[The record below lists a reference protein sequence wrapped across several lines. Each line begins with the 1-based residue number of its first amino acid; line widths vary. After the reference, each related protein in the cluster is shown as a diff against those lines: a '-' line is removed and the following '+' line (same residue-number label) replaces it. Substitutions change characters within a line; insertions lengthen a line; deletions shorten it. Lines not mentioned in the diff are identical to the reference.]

1 MDKIKEL
8 SNIGSHASG
17 TGDIINT
24 NKTGGSGGDPLQQL
38 NKILETV
45 SSAPRFDALFTDEAE
60 KPILTLNYV
69 EMVITEFA
77 EKAQNPKMSNKWI
90 DIDGKLLKALK
101 TFRSELRILLAGQ
114 AQMGAAQATLQS
126 EAPAEAPAP
135 APQPQQQTAADRA
148 LPTQEK

>member
-8 SNIGSHASG
+8 STAAGG
-17 TGDIINT
+17 GEVINT
-24 NKTGGSGGDPLQQL
+24 NKAGGSGGDPLQQL

-45 SSAPRFDALFTDEAE
+45 SQARIEAQFVDAAE
-60 KPILTLNYV
+60 KPILTRTYI
-69 EMVITEFA
+69 EIVIGEFS
-77 EKAQNPKMSNKWI
+77 EKAQNPQMSNKWI
-90 DIDGKLLKALK
+90 ALDMKLEKALK
-101 TFRSELRILLAGQ
+101 EFKSELRILLAGQ

-126 EAPAEAPAP
+126 EAPEEAPAP